1 MEHLLSDGRL
11 RLLRHGDD
19 ELPES
24 FPTRRS
30 PGPSEVAGE
39 NGQDPSPASILE
51 SVQDLRCL
59 LDLTPPDKGRE
70 LVYQSPPM
78 QQVVGQALRF
88 ARSSATVLLTGES
101 GTGKELVA
109 RLIHDHSPRAGQRYE
124 RVNCAAL
131 SETLMESELFGHQ
144 RGAFTGAVETRLGR
158 FEWASGGTLLLD
170 EVSELPL
177 SVQAK
182 LLRVLEQEEF
192 QRVGDNETRRSDVR
206 VIATTNRNLQDEVNR
221 AGFRADLYHRLN
233 VLEIHLPPL
242 RERPDDIPLLIGRFL
257 LWFRDEAS
265 VSLRGVSASALQVLS
280 QYAWPGNVREL
291 RNVIHR
297 ACVLATTELI
307 QPDDLPPFSSGQGA
321 MPPEWMHQTLD
332 NIERQVILQT
342 LRRFRGNKTA
352 TALHLGVTARTLTN
366 KLKRYRQQ
374 EAA

>member
-1 MEHLLSDGRL
+1 MH
-11 RLLRHGDD
+11 
-19 ELPES
+19 
-24 FPTRRS
+24 
-30 PGPSEVAGE
+30 
-39 NGQDPSPASILE
+39 
-51 SVQDLRCL
+51 
-59 LDLTPPDKGRE
+59 
-70 LVYQSPPM
+70 
-78 QQVVGQALRF
+78 QVVDQALRF

-109 RLIHDHSPRAGQRYE
+109 RLIHDRSPRAGQRYE

-192 QRVGDNETRRSDVR
+192 QRVGDNETRRSNVR
-206 VIATTNRNLQDEVNR
+206 VIATTNRILQDEVNR

-233 VLEIHLPPL
+233 VLEIRLPPL

-257 LWFRDEAS
+257 LGFREEAS
-265 VSLRGVSASALQVLS
+265 VSLRGVSPTALQVLT

-291 RNVIHR
+291 RNVVHR

-307 QPDDLPPFSSGQGA
+307 QPHDLPPLSSGQDA
-321 MPPEWMHQTLD
+321 MPPEWMHQTLES
-332 NIERQVILQT
+332 IERQVILQT

-366 KLKRYRQQ
+366 KLKRYQQQ